1 MATPQA
7 ALVANDNP
15 ENPSSLPQPPRRS
28 TFIVAIIL
36 SFIFGIAIATSIPL
50 FWMFRASQADNQLIQ
65 DASIALDALNAMD
78 NSNLTDEKLRE
89 EILELRLQNRAQNF
103 DIFSTYSSLLTSIV
117 GFGGVIITLWATGQ
131 EILRQRDQDYQQR
144 VKEVRQRQKEMQQ
157 QLQLQQK
164 EVLQRQKEAKAEL
177 EQRARENRQR
187 EAERRRIL
195 NEKLTDTIE
204 NLASDK
210 PALQISA
217 AVTLLGFLK
226 PEFAPLHEQIYWV
239 LVANLAIDDFD
250 EKVRSFLVR
259 AFEKSVRLQLAK
271 VQSQDQRQ
279 PLEIPLT
286 KAYLRNAD
294 LSELNLSQVS
304 LQEDRHT
311 HPSHLEI
318 QEAILDNAD
327 FYRSQLQRVHARA
340 AHLNHA
346 SFTHA
351 NMTEAQLVRAELEGA
366 IFHNTN
372 LIAANLKDA
381 NLKNAQL
388 QSAKLQS
395 ARFRGTNLH
404 GAQFEAANLSDT
416 HFNGAKLD
424 TKALKSILNAQ
435 NWNKAHFD
443 DDVFATLQKINQSK
457 NGQTTQRSLN

>member
-1 MATPQA
+1 MAAPQA

-15 ENPSSLPQPPRRS
+15 ENPSSPPQPPRRS

-36 SFIFGIAIATSIPL
+36 SFIFGIAIAMSIPFL
-50 FWMFRASQADNQLIQ
+50 WMFRASQVDNQLIQ
-65 DASIALDALNAMD
+65 DASIALDALDAMD
-78 NSNLTDEKLRE
+78 NSTLTNEKLRE

-131 EILRQRDQDYQQR
+131 EILRQREQDYQQR
-144 VKEVRQRQKEMQQ
+144 VKEVNQRKEEIRQ
-157 QLQLQQK
+157 QLRLQAK
-164 EVLQRQKEAKAEL
+164 EVLQRKNDAEAAL
-177 EQRARENRQR
+177 AQRERENRRR

-226 PEFAPLHEQIYWV
+226 PEFAPLHEQVYWV
-239 LVANLAIDDFD
+239 LVANLAIDNFD
-250 EKVRSFLVR
+250 EKVRSFLIK
-259 AFEKSVRLQLAK
+259 AFEKSVRIQLAK
-271 VQSQDQRQ
+271 AQAQNQF
-279 PLEIPLT
+279 LEIPLT

-318 QEAILDNAD
+318 QEAILDNVD
-327 FYRSQLQRVHARA
+327 FYRSQLQRVRA
-340 AHLNHA
+340 KGAHLNHA
-346 SFTHA
+346 SFTNA
-351 NMTEAQLVRAELEGA
+351 DMTEAQLIRAKLEGA

-372 LIAANLKDA
+372 LIAANLTAA
-381 NLKNAQL
+381 NLKNAQF

-395 ARFRGTNLH
+395 VRFRGASLH
-404 GAQFEAANLSDT
+404 GAKFEAANLNDT
-416 HFNGAKLD
+416 YFNGAKLD
-424 TKALKSILNAQ
+424 IKTIKSILNAE

-443 DDVFATLQKINQSK
+443 DDVVAKLQEINQSK
-457 NGQTTQRSLN
+457 NGQIIQKS